1 MIRIL
6 IIVVVALSLVWSG
19 YWFLGGRA
27 HRGMVV
33 EQLERAE
40 ADGWRISHSGVKL
53 NGFPNRFDTT
63 ISELRMESP
72 EGEFVWETPSLQLLT
87 LSYRPNHLIAVLPDK
102 QRFWILGNSV
112 DLTSQGMNAS
122 VVVSDPDNL
131 SIERFI
137 FETSQAEFES
147 STGWKGSVDSA
158 LFAVR
163 RSEGDPNE
171 VDIAVRFEPSL
182 LNAEAEE
189 PGNAY
194 NKSDWLIALAAEASL
209 LASREIGLNMCADG
223 YAEIQSADI
232 SEFRLSWKESEIDVA
247 GSLAFDS
254 QGAPDGQLDITI
266 AKWRELV
273 AEAESAGLIS
283 ADNAENI
290 STILSLLAM
299 ASADPESVTA
309 PISIN
314 DGRVGFAG
322 IHLYNAPM
330 LPPICA

>member
-33 EQLERAE
+33 EQLERAA
-40 ADGWRISHSGVKL
+40 ADGWRITHSGVEL

-72 EGEFVWETPSLQLLT
+72 KGEFVWETSSLQLLT
-87 LSYRPNHLIAVLPDK
+87 LSYRPNHLIAVLPDR
-102 QRFWILGNSV
+102 QRFLIFGNSV

-122 VVVSDPDNL
+122 IVVSDPDDL
-131 SIERFI
+131 GIERFV

-147 STGWKGSVDSA
+147 STGWKGSVDGT
-158 LFAVR
+158 LFAAR
-163 RSEGDPNE
+163 RSDGDPNE
-171 VDIAVRFEPSL
+171 VEIAVRFEPSL

-189 PGNAY
+189 LGNAY
-194 NKSDWLIALAAEASL
+194 ESDKLIALTAEASL
-209 LASREIGLNMCADG
+209 LANREIGLNMCDDG
-223 YAEIQSADI
+223 YAEIQRADI
-232 SEFRLSWKESEIDVA
+232 SEFKLLWNESEIAVA

-254 QGAPDGQLDITI
+254 QGASDGQLNIAI
-266 AKWRELV
+266 AKWRALM
-273 AEAESAGLIS
+273 AEAENAGLLS
-283 ADNAENI
+283 AANAANI
-290 STILSLLAM
+290 STLLSLLAM
-299 ASADPESVTA
+299 VSADPESVTA
-309 PISIN
+309 PISIK
-314 DGRVGFAG
+314 DGRVGLSG
-322 IHLYNAPM
+322 IQLFDAPM